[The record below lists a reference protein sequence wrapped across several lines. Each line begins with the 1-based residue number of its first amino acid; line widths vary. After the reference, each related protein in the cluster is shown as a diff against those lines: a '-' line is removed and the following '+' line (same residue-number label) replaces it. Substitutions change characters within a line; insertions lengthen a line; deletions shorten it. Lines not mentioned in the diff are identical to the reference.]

1 VKIRFALI
9 FVAASCLSLGVN
21 AQPAQPAAQSSQPPT
36 LERVFDLAYN
46 LDYPEAYAEGN
57 RLIAQRPNDP
67 MPYRAVSTTAWMEMI
82 FRRGAASIDH
92 YLGNI
97 TETQFN
103 VPKPAPELDAIFQKN
118 IEKAIALADAA
129 IAAHPN
135 DPQALYDSGSAWALK
150 GGYAA
155 AVLGSMTGAF
165 KSARHAYNAH
175 ERVLEI
181 APDRAEANFVVGS
194 YRYAISTFGVATR
207 MVAYVAG
214 FGGGKDKGISMLEIA
229 AKKGIAQSDA
239 IFALAVIYSR
249 EGRHDDAVE
258 KLREL
263 ERRYPR
269 NRLLV
274 LEEGAALI
282 RAGHADM
289 ANSVLTAGLA
299 RLDTDAR
306 PRVPGERAHWLYKRG
321 LARINWNHLPDAA
334 ADLNTALGASPVEWV
349 RGRIHVEMGKL
360 ADLAGN
366 RAKAVAEYTD
376 GSSICGRSNDPACQ
390 AEAERL
396 EKRAF
401 ALK

>member
-1 VKIRFALI
+1 MTIRTASATVLLALL
-9 FVAASCLSLGVN
+9 LSLSLS
-21 AQPAQPAAQSSQPPT
+21 ATRSASPESPAT
-36 LERVFDLAYN
+36 VENVFDLAYN

-57 RLIAQRPNDP
+57 RLIAEHPNDP
-67 MPYRAVSTTAWMEMI
+67 MAYRAVATTAWMEMV

-97 TETQFN
+97 TESQFN
-103 VPKPAPELDAIFQKN
+103 VPKPAPELDALFQKN
-118 IEKAIALADAA
+118 IEKAVTLSDAMV
-129 IAAHPN
+129 AAHPN
-135 DPQALYDSGSAWALK
+135 DPQALFDSGSAWALK

-165 KSARHAYNAH
+165 KAARRAYNSH

-194 YRYAISTFGVATR
+194 YRYAVSTFGVATR

-214 FGGGKDKGISMLEIA
+214 FGGGKEKGISMVEIA
-229 AKKGIAQSDA
+229 SKKGISQPDA

-249 EGRHDDAVE
+249 EGRHGDAVE
-258 KLREL
+258 KIREL

-282 RAGHADM
+282 RAGHADT
-289 ANSVLTAGLA
+289 ANDVLTAGLA
-299 RLDTDAR
+299 RLDKDMR

-321 LARINWNHLPDAA
+321 LARINWNHLTDAA
-334 ADLNTALGASPVEWV
+334 VDLNTALGLQPVEWV
-349 RGRIHVEMGKL
+349 RGRIHVDLGKL

-366 RAKAVAEYTD
+366 RSKALAEYTD
-376 GSSICGRSNDPACQ
+376 GGAICSRSNDPACV

-396 EKRAF
+396 KKRAF
-401 ALK
+401 ALQ